1 MRKTLKDFAA
11 ARGLS
16 LTEEQLELLEKFVML
31 VWQKKDFLNLTS
43 AADTNEVF
51 TRHICDG
58 LAGAAK
64 INALAQERGLDAF
77 EAADAGAGAGYI
89 GIVTAA
95 VLPHSRVTLVESIE
109 KRCAF
114 MNWALLNL
122 GIKNARVKNARL
134 GQGTDFAFDFMTER
148 AMGKL
153 EDILGVC
160 TGALKSGGTFIAY
173 QAGEEES
180 RRAPAAKYG
189 AAFAGTEA
197 YTLPQ
202 DDKTRYLALFTKN

>member
-1 MRKTLKDFAA
+1 MRKTLKDFASA
-11 ARGLS
+11 HGLFLS
-16 LTEEQLELLEKFVML
+16 EEQLTLLEKFVAL

-43 AADTNEVF
+43 AADTDEVF

-64 INALAQERGLDAF
+64 INALAQERGLQEF

-89 GIVTAA
+89 GVVTAVA
-95 VLPHSRVTLVESIE
+95 LPQVRVTLIESIE

-122 GIKNARVKNARL
+122 GLKNGRVKNARL
-134 GQGTDFAFDFMTER
+134 GQGTDFKFDFLTER

-173 QAGEEES
+173 QAGKEEA
-180 RRAPAAKYG
+180 RTAPAAKYG

-197 YTLPQ
+197 YTLPR
-202 DDKTRYLALFTKN
+202 DEKTRYLALFTKN